1 MFFSLDHKLFFTYYP
16 WGMVETSH
24 SDVIA
29 TEDPAAKLAGL
40 RYKFSD
46 FEGVEVGPLPHLA
59 EERSRLNKLEW
70 KNFDASMIGST
81 VGAEIDG
88 IDLAIGISSNALEEL
103 HDALVEYK
111 VIFLRNQQITSSQQ
125 VAFAE
130 SFGELE
136 IHPFIPSNTDHPKL
150 VRFEKG
156 AEVGGYENSWH
167 HDVTWR
173 EAPSKIAVLRAV
185 SVPSTGGDTMF
196 SDMCA
201 AYEGLDDSIK
211 SEIENLVAVHD
222 FSHSFGSQ
230 VPEEKLEEIREK
242 YPLVEHPVVGTH
254 PDTGKKYLFVN
265 RIFVNH
271 FKGMTREESLPLI
284 NSLARQAEFPEYQC
298 RFRWS
303 DDSIAVW
310 DNRLVQH
317 YALSDYWPDVRI
329 MERASV
335 IGEPPK
341 S

>member
-1 MFFSLDHKLFFTYYP
+1 MGKA
-16 WGMVETSH
+16 SH
-24 SDVIA
+24 SDVVA

-46 FEGVEVGPLPHLA
+46 FDGVDVGPLGHLA
-59 EERSRLNKLEW
+59 EERSRLSELKW
-70 KNFDASMIGST
+70 KNFDASMIGAT

-88 IDLAIGISSNALEEL
+88 VEISAGLSEETLNEL
-103 HDALVEYK
+103 HQALVEYK
-111 VIFLRNQQITSSQQ
+111 VIFLRNQKITSAQQ
-125 VAFAE
+125 VSFAE
-130 SFGELE
+130 SFGDLE
-136 IHPFIPSNTDHPKL
+136 IHPFIPSNTEHPKL

-173 EAPSKIAVLRAV
+173 EAPSKIAVLRAI
-185 SVPSTGGDTMF
+185 SVPSTGGDTMC

-201 AYEGLDDSIK
+201 AYEGLDDSVK

-230 VPEEKLEEIREK
+230 VPDEKRKEMREK

-254 PDTGKKYLFVN
+254 PETGKRYLFVN

-271 FKGMTREESLPLI
+271 FKGFTREESLPLI
-284 NSLARQAEFPEYQC
+284 NSLSRQAEFPEYQC

-303 DDSIAVW
+303 DNSIAVW

-317 YALSDYWPDVRI
+317 YALSDYWPVVRI
-329 MERASV
+329 MERGSV

-341 S
+341 P

>member
-1 MFFSLDHKLFFTYYP
+1 M
-16 WGMVETSH
+16 
-24 SDVIA
+24 
-29 TEDPAAKLAGL
+29 
-40 RYKFSD
+40 
-46 FEGVEVGPLPHLA
+46 
-59 EERSRLNKLEW
+59 
-70 KNFDASMIGST
+70 
-81 VGAEIDG
+81 
-88 IDLAIGISSNALEEL
+88 
-103 HDALVEYK
+103 
-111 VIFLRNQQITSSQQ
+111 
-125 VAFAE
+125 
-130 SFGELE
+130 
-136 IHPFIPSNTDHPKL
+136 
-150 VRFEKG
+150 
-156 AEVGGYENSWH
+156 
-167 HDVTWR
+167 
-173 EAPSKIAVLRAV
+173 
-185 SVPSTGGDTMF
+185 
-196 SDMCA
+196 
-201 AYEGLDDSIK
+201 
-211 SEIENLVAVHD
+211 
-222 FSHSFGSQ
+222 
-230 VPEEKLEEIREK
+230 PEEKLEEIREK

>member
-1 MFFSLDHKLFFTYYP
+1 MGKA
-16 WGMVETSH
+16 SH
-24 SDVIA
+24 SDVVA

-46 FEGVEVGPLPHLA
+46 FDGVEVGPLGHLA
-59 EERSRLNKLEW
+59 EERSRLSGLEW
-70 KNFDASMIGST
+70 KNFDASMIGAT

-88 IDLAIGISSNALEEL
+88 VDIPSGLSEEVLDEL
-103 HDALVEYK
+103 HQALIEYK
-111 VIFLRNQQITSSQQ
+111 VIFLRGQEITSAQQ
-125 VAFAE
+125 VSFAE

-136 IHPFIPSNTDHPKL
+136 IHPFIPSNTEHPKL

-156 AEVGGYENSWH
+156 ADVGGYENSWH

-173 EAPSKIAVLRAV
+173 AAPSKIAVLRAI
-185 SVPSTGGDTMF
+185 SVPATGGDTMF

-201 AYEGLDDSIK
+201 AYEGLDDSVK

-222 FSHSFGSQ
+222 YSYSFGSQ
-230 VPEEKLEEIREK
+230 VPEEKREEIREK
-242 YPLVEHPVVGTH
+242 YPIVEHPVVGTH
-254 PDTGKKYLFVN
+254 PDSGKKYLFVN

-271 FKGMTREESLPLI
+271 FKGLTREKSLPLI
-284 NSLARQAEFPEYQC
+284 DLLSHQAEFPEYQC

-303 DDSIAVW
+303 DNSIAVW

-335 IGEPPK
+335 MGEPPK
-341 S
+341 P

>member
-1 MFFSLDHKLFFTYYP
+1 
-16 WGMVETSH
+16 MVKASH
-24 SDVIA
+24 PDVVA

-46 FEGVEVGPLPHLA
+46 FDGVEVGPLSHLA
-59 EERSRLNKLEW
+59 GERSRLSELKW
-70 KNFDASMIGST
+70 RNFDASMIGAT

-88 IDLAIGISSNALEEL
+88 VDISSSLSGEVLDEL
-103 HDALVEYK
+103 HQALIEYK
-111 VIFLRNQQITSSQQ
+111 VIFLRNQKITSAQQ
-125 VAFAE
+125 VSFAE
-130 SFGELE
+130 SFGDLE
-136 IHPFIPSNTDHPKL
+136 IHPFIPSNTEHPKL

-156 AEVGGYENSWH
+156 ADVGGYENSWH

-173 EAPSKIAVLRAV
+173 EAPSKIAVLRAI

-201 AYEGLDDSIK
+201 AYEGLEDSVK
-211 SEIENLVAVHD
+211 SEIENLIAVHD
-222 FSHSFGSQ
+222 FSHSFGTQ
-230 VPEEKLEEIREK
+230 VPEEKRVEMRGK

-254 PDTGKKYLFVN
+254 PETGKRYLFVN
-265 RIFVNH
+265 RIFVNY
-271 FKGMTREESLPLI
+271 FKGFTREESLPLI
-284 NSLARQAEFPEYQC
+284 NLLSHQAEFPEYQC

-303 DDSIAVW
+303 DNSIAVW

-341 S
+341 Q

>member
-1 MFFSLDHKLFFTYYP
+1 
-16 WGMVETSH
+16 MVKASH
-24 SDVIA
+24 PDVVA

-46 FEGVEVGPLPHLA
+46 FDGVEVGPLSHLA
-59 EERSRLNKLEW
+59 GERSRLSELKW
-70 KNFDASMIGST
+70 RNFDASMIGAT

-88 IDLAIGISSNALEEL
+88 VDISSSLSGEVLDEL
-103 HDALVEYK
+103 HQALIEYK
-111 VIFLRNQQITSSQQ
+111 VIFLRNQKITSSQQ
-125 VAFAE
+125 VSFAE
-130 SFGELE
+130 SFGDLE
-136 IHPFIPSNTDHPKL
+136 IHPFIPSNTEHPKL

-156 AEVGGYENSWH
+156 ADVGGYENSWH

-173 EAPSKIAVLRAV
+173 EAPSKIAVLRAI

-201 AYEGLDDSIK
+201 AYEGLEDSVK
-211 SEIENLVAVHD
+211 SEIENLIAVHD
-222 FSHSFGSQ
+222 FSHSFGTQ
-230 VPEEKLEEIREK
+230 VPEEKRVEMRGK

-254 PDTGKKYLFVN
+254 QETGKRYLFVN
-265 RIFVNH
+265 RIFVNY
-271 FKGMTREESLPLI
+271 FKGFTREESLPLI
-284 NSLARQAEFPEYQC
+284 NLLSHQAEFPEYQC

-303 DDSIAVW
+303 DNSIAVW

-341 S
+341 Q

>member
-1 MFFSLDHKLFFTYYP
+1 
-16 WGMVETSH
+16 MVKASH
-24 SDVIA
+24 PDVVA

-46 FEGVEVGPLPHLA
+46 FDGVEVGPLSHLA
-59 EERSRLNKLEW
+59 GERSRLSELKW
-70 KNFDASMIGST
+70 RNFDASMIGAT

-88 IDLAIGISSNALEEL
+88 VDISSSLSGEVLDEL
-103 HDALVEYK
+103 HQALIEYK
-111 VIFLRNQQITSSQQ
+111 VIFLRNQKITSSQQ
-125 VAFAE
+125 VSFAE
-130 SFGELE
+130 SFGDLE
-136 IHPFIPSNTDHPKL
+136 IHPFIPSNTEHPKL

-156 AEVGGYENSWH
+156 ADVGGYENSWH

-173 EAPSKIAVLRAV
+173 EAPSKIAVLRAI

-201 AYEGLDDSIK
+201 AYEGLEDSVK
-211 SEIENLVAVHD
+211 SEIENLIAVHD
-222 FSHSFGSQ
+222 FSHSFGTQ
-230 VPEEKLEEIREK
+230 VPEEKRVEMRGK

-254 PDTGKKYLFVN
+254 QETGKRYLFVN
-265 RIFVNH
+265 RIFVNY
-271 FKGMTREESLPLI
+271 FKGFTREESLPLI
-284 NSLARQAEFPEYQC
+284 NLLSHQAEFPEYQC

-303 DDSIAVW
+303 DNSIAVW

-335 IGEPPK
+335 VGEPPK
-341 S
+341 Q

>member
-1 MFFSLDHKLFFTYYP
+1 MGKA
-16 WGMVETSH
+16 SH
-24 SDVIA
+24 SDVVA

-46 FEGVEVGPLPHLA
+46 FDGVEVGPLGHLA
-59 EERSRLNKLEW
+59 EERSRLSGLKWE
-70 KNFDASMIGST
+70 NFDASMIGAT

-88 IDLAIGISSNALEEL
+88 VDIPSGLSEEVLDEL
-103 HDALVEYK
+103 HQALIEYK
-111 VIFLRNQQITSSQQ
+111 VIFLRGQEITSAQQ
-125 VAFAE
+125 VSFAE

-136 IHPFIPSNTDHPKL
+136 IHPFIPSNTEHPKL

-156 AEVGGYENSWH
+156 ADVGGYENSWH

-173 EAPSKIAVLRAV
+173 EAPSKIAVLRAI
-185 SVPSTGGDTMF
+185 SVPATGGDTMF

-201 AYEGLDDSIK
+201 AYEGLDDSVK

-222 FSHSFGSQ
+222 YSYSFGSQ
-230 VPEEKLEEIREK
+230 VPEEKREEMREK
-242 YPLVEHPVVGTH
+242 YPIVEHPVVGTH
-254 PDTGKKYLFVN
+254 PDSGKKYLFVN

-271 FKGMTREESLPLI
+271 FKGLTREKSLPLI
-284 NSLARQAEFPEYQC
+284 DLLSHQAEFPEYQC

-303 DDSIAVW
+303 DNSIAVW

-335 IGEPPK
+335 MGEPPK
-341 S
+341 P

>member
-1 MFFSLDHKLFFTYYP
+1 
-16 WGMVETSH
+16 MVKASH
-24 SDVIA
+24 PDVVA

-46 FEGVEVGPLPHLA
+46 FDGVEVGPLGHLA
-59 EERSRLNKLEW
+59 GERSRLSELKW
-70 KNFDASMIGST
+70 RNFDASMIGAT

-88 IDLAIGISSNALEEL
+88 VDISSSLSGEVLDEL
-103 HDALVEYK
+103 HQALIEYK
-111 VIFLRNQQITSSQQ
+111 VIFLRNQKITSAQQ
-125 VAFAE
+125 VSFAE
-130 SFGELE
+130 SFGDLE
-136 IHPFIPSNTDHPKL
+136 IHPFIPSNTEHPKL

-156 AEVGGYENSWH
+156 ADVGGYENSWH

-173 EAPSKIAVLRAV
+173 EAPSKIAVLRAI

-201 AYEGLDDSIK
+201 AYEGLEDSVK
-211 SEIENLVAVHD
+211 SEIENLIAVHD
-222 FSHSFGSQ
+222 FAHSFGTQ
-230 VPEEKLEEIREK
+230 VPEEKRVEMRGK

-254 PDTGKKYLFVN
+254 PETGKRYLFVN
-265 RIFVNH
+265 RIFVNY
-271 FKGMTREESLPLI
+271 FKGFTREESLPLI
-284 NSLARQAEFPEYQC
+284 NLLSRQAEFPEYQC

-303 DDSIAVW
+303 DNSIAVW

-335 IGEPPK
+335 VGESPK
-341 S
+341 Q

>member
-1 MFFSLDHKLFFTYYP
+1 MGKA
-16 WGMVETSH
+16 SH
-24 SDVIA
+24 SDVVA

-46 FEGVEVGPLPHLA
+46 FDGVEVGPLGHLA
-59 EERSRLNKLEW
+59 EERSRLSGLKW
-70 KNFDASMIGST
+70 KNFDASMIGAT

-88 IDLAIGISSNALEEL
+88 VDIPSGLSEEVLDEL
-103 HDALVEYK
+103 HQALIEYK
-111 VIFLRNQQITSSQQ
+111 VIFLRGQEITSAQQ
-125 VAFAE
+125 VSFAE

-136 IHPFIPSNTDHPKL
+136 IHPFIPSNTEHPKL

-156 AEVGGYENSWH
+156 ADVGGYENSWH

-173 EAPSKIAVLRAV
+173 EAPSKIAVLRAI
-185 SVPSTGGDTMF
+185 SVPATGGDTMF

-201 AYEGLDDSIK
+201 AYEGLDDSVK

-222 FSHSFGSQ
+222 YSYSFGSQ
-230 VPEEKLEEIREK
+230 VPEEKREEIREK
-242 YPLVEHPVVGTH
+242 YPIVEHPVVGTH
-254 PDTGKKYLFVN
+254 PDSGKKYLFVN

-271 FKGMTREESLPLI
+271 FKGLTREKSLPLI
-284 NSLARQAEFPEYQC
+284 DLLSHQAEFPEYQC

-303 DDSIAVW
+303 DNSIAVW

-329 MERASV
+329 MEQASV
-335 IGEPPK
+335 MGEPPK
-341 S
+341 P

>member
-1 MFFSLDHKLFFTYYP
+1 
-16 WGMVETSH
+16 MVKASH
-24 SDVIA
+24 PDVVA

-46 FEGVEVGPLPHLA
+46 FDGVEVGPLSHLA
-59 EERSRLNKLEW
+59 GERSRLSELKW
-70 KNFDASMIGST
+70 RNFDASMIGAT

-88 IDLAIGISSNALEEL
+88 VDISSSLSGEVLDEL
-103 HDALVEYK
+103 HQALIEYK
-111 VIFLRNQQITSSQQ
+111 VIFLRNQKITSSQQ
-125 VAFAE
+125 VSFAE
-130 SFGELE
+130 SFGDLE
-136 IHPFIPSNTDHPKL
+136 IHPFIPSNTEHPKL

-156 AEVGGYENSWH
+156 ADVGGYENSWH

-173 EAPSKIAVLRAV
+173 EAPSKIAVLRAI

-201 AYEGLDDSIK
+201 AYEGLEDSVK
-211 SEIENLVAVHD
+211 SEIENLIAVHD
-222 FSHSFGSQ
+222 FSHSFGTQ
-230 VPEEKLEEIREK
+230 VPEEKRVEMRGK

-254 PDTGKKYLFVN
+254 QETGKRYLFVN
-265 RIFVNH
+265 RIFVNY
-271 FKGMTREESLPLI
+271 FKGFTREESLPLI
-284 NSLARQAEFPEYQC
+284 NLLSHQAEFPEYQC

-303 DDSIAVW
+303 DNSIAVW

-335 IGEPPK
+335 VGESPK
-341 S
+341 Q

>member
-1 MFFSLDHKLFFTYYP
+1 
-16 WGMVETSH
+16 MVKASH
-24 SDVIA
+24 PDVVA

-46 FEGVEVGPLPHLA
+46 FDGVEVGPLSHLA
-59 EERSRLNKLEW
+59 GERSRLSELKW
-70 KNFDASMIGST
+70 RNFDASMIGAT

-88 IDLAIGISSNALEEL
+88 VDISSSLSGEVLDEL
-103 HDALVEYK
+103 HQALIEYK
-111 VIFLRNQQITSSQQ
+111 VIFLRNQKITSAQQ
-125 VAFAE
+125 VSFAE
-130 SFGELE
+130 SFGDLE
-136 IHPFIPSNTDHPKL
+136 IHPFIPSNTEHPKL

-156 AEVGGYENSWH
+156 AETGGYENSWH

-173 EAPSKIAVLRAV
+173 EAPSKIAVLRAI

-201 AYEGLDDSIK
+201 AYEGLDDSVK
-211 SEIENLVAVHD
+211 SEIENLIAVHD
-222 FSHSFGSQ
+222 FAHSFGTQ
-230 VPEEKLEEIREK
+230 VPEEKRVEMRGK

-254 PDTGKKYLFVN
+254 PETGKRYLFVN
-265 RIFVNH
+265 RIFVNY
-271 FKGMTREESLPLI
+271 FKGFTREESLPLI
-284 NSLARQAEFPEYQC
+284 NLLSRQAEFPEYQC

-303 DDSIAVW
+303 DNSIAVW

-335 IGEPPK
+335 VGESPK
-341 S
+341 Q

>member
-1 MFFSLDHKLFFTYYP
+1 MGKA
-16 WGMVETSH
+16 SH
-24 SDVIA
+24 SDVVA

-46 FEGVEVGPLPHLA
+46 FDGVEVGPLGHLA
-59 EERSRLNKLEW
+59 EERSRLNGLEW
-70 KNFDASMIGST
+70 KNFDASMIGAT

-88 IDLAIGISSNALEEL
+88 VDIPSGLSREVLDEL
-103 HDALVEYK
+103 HQALIEYK
-111 VIFLRNQQITSSQQ
+111 VIFLRGQEITSAQQ
-125 VAFAE
+125 VSFAE

-136 IHPFIPSNTDHPKL
+136 IHPFIPSNTEHPKL

-156 AEVGGYENSWH
+156 ADVGGYENSWH

-173 EAPSKIAVLRAV
+173 EAPSKIAVLRAI
-185 SVPSTGGDTMF
+185 SVPATGGDTMF

-201 AYEGLDDSIK
+201 AYEGLDDSVK

-222 FSHSFGSQ
+222 YSYSFGSQ
-230 VPEEKLEEIREK
+230 VPEEKREEIREK
-242 YPLVEHPVVGTH
+242 YPIVEHPVVGTH
-254 PDTGKKYLFVN
+254 PDSGKKYLFVN

-271 FKGMTREESLPLI
+271 FKGLTREKSLPLI
-284 NSLARQAEFPEYQC
+284 DLLSHQAEFPEYQC

-303 DDSIAVW
+303 DNSIAVW

-335 IGEPPK
+335 MGEPPK
-341 S
+341 P

>member
-1 MFFSLDHKLFFTYYP
+1 
-16 WGMVETSH
+16 MVKASH
-24 SDVIA
+24 PDVVA

-46 FEGVEVGPLPHLA
+46 FDGVEVGPLSHLA
-59 EERSRLNKLEW
+59 GERSRLSELKW
-70 KNFDASMIGST
+70 RNFDASMIGAT

-88 IDLAIGISSNALEEL
+88 VDISSSLSGEVLDEL
-103 HDALVEYK
+103 HQALIEYK
-111 VIFLRNQQITSSQQ
+111 VIFLRNQKITSSQQ
-125 VAFAE
+125 VSFAE
-130 SFGELE
+130 SFGDLE
-136 IHPFIPSNTDHPKL
+136 IHPFIPSNTEHPKL

-156 AEVGGYENSWH
+156 ADVGGYENSWH

-173 EAPSKIAVLRAV
+173 EAPSKIAVLRAI

-201 AYEGLDDSIK
+201 AYEGLEDSVK
-211 SEIENLVAVHD
+211 SEIENLIAVHD
-222 FSHSFGSQ
+222 FSHSFGTQ
-230 VPEEKLEEIREK
+230 VPEEKRVEMRGK

-254 PDTGKKYLFVN
+254 PETGKRYLFVN
-265 RIFVNH
+265 RIFVNY
-271 FKGMTREESLPLI
+271 FKGFTREESLPLI
-284 NSLARQAEFPEYQC
+284 NLLSHQAEFPEYQC

-303 DDSIAVW
+303 DNSIAVW

-341 S
+341 Q

>member
-1 MFFSLDHKLFFTYYP
+1 MGKA
-16 WGMVETSH
+16 SH
-24 SDVIA
+24 SDVVA

-46 FEGVEVGPLPHLA
+46 FDGVEVGPLGHLA
-59 EERSRLNKLEW
+59 EERSRLSELKW
-70 KNFDASMIGST
+70 KNFDASMIGAT

-88 IDLAIGISSNALEEL
+88 VEISAGLSEETLNEL
-103 HDALVEYK
+103 HQALVEYK
-111 VIFLRNQQITSSQQ
+111 VIFLRNQKVTSAQQ

-130 SFGELE
+130 RFGDLE
-136 IHPFIPSNTDHPKL
+136 IHPFIPSNTEYPKL

-173 EAPSKIAVLRAV
+173 EAPSKIAVLRAI

-196 SDMCA
+196 SAMCA
-201 AYEGLDDSIK
+201 AYEGLDDSVK

-230 VPEEKLEEIREK
+230 VPDEKRKEMREK

-254 PDTGKKYLFVN
+254 PETGKRYLFVN

-271 FKGMTREESLPLI
+271 FKGFTREESLPLI
-284 NSLARQAEFPEYQC
+284 NSLSRQAEFPEYQC

-303 DDSIAVW
+303 DNSIAVW

-341 S
+341 P

>member
-1 MFFSLDHKLFFTYYP
+1 
-16 WGMVETSH
+16 MVKASH
-24 SDVIA
+24 PDVVA

-59 EERSRLNKLEW
+59 EERSRLKELKW
-70 KNFDASMIGST
+70 KTFDASMIGAT

-88 IDLAIGISSNALEEL
+88 VDISSDLSKGALDEL
-103 HDALVEYK
+103 HQALIEYK
-111 VIFLRNQQITSSQQ
+111 VIFLRNQKITSAQQ
-125 VAFAE
+125 VSFAE

-136 IHPFIPSNTDHPKL
+136 IHPFIPSNTEHPKL

-156 AEVGGYENSWH
+156 ADVGGYENSWH

-173 EAPSKIAVLRAV
+173 EAPSKVAVLRAV
-185 SVPSTGGDTMF
+185 SVPDTGGDTMF

-211 SEIENLVAVHD
+211 SEIENLIAVHD
-222 FSHSFGSQ
+222 FSHSFASQ
-230 VPEEKLEEIREK
+230 VPEERLQEMREK
-242 YPLVEHPVVGTH
+242 YPVVEHPVVGTH
-254 PDTGKKYLFVN
+254 SETGKKYLFVN
-265 RIFVNH
+265 RIFVNY
-271 FKGMTREESLPLI
+271 FKGFTREESLPLI
-284 NSLARQAEFPEYQC
+284 NLLSRQAEFPEYQC

-303 DDSIAVW
+303 DNSIAVW

-341 S
+341 P

>member
-1 MFFSLDHKLFFTYYP
+1 
-16 WGMVETSH
+16 MVKASH
-24 SDVIA
+24 PDVVA

-46 FEGVEVGPLPHLA
+46 FDGVEVGPLGHLA
-59 EERSRLNKLEW
+59 EERSRLSELEW
-70 KNFDASMIGST
+70 KTFNASMVGAT

-88 IDLAIGISSNALEEL
+88 VDISNDLSEETLNEL
-103 HDALVEYK
+103 HHALVEYK
-111 VIFLRNQQITSSQQ
+111 VIFLRNQKITSAQQ
-125 VAFAE
+125 VSFAE
-130 SFGELE
+130 SFGDLE
-136 IHPFIPSNTDHPKL
+136 IHPFIPSNTEHPKL

-173 EAPSKIAVLRAV
+173 EAPSKIAVLRAI

-201 AYEGLDDSIK
+201 AYEGLDDSVK
-211 SEIENLVAVHD
+211 SEIDDLVAVHD
-222 FSHSFGSQ
+222 FSHSFGYQ
-230 VPEEKLEEIREK
+230 VPEEKRKEMREK
-242 YPLVEHPVVGTH
+242 YPLVEHPAVGTH
-254 PDTGKKYLFVN
+254 PETGKKYLFVN
-265 RIFVNH
+265 RIFVNY

-284 NSLARQAEFPEYQC
+284 NSLSRQAEFPEYQC

-341 S
+341 P

>member
-1 MFFSLDHKLFFTYYP
+1 
-16 WGMVETSH
+16 MVKASH
-24 SDVIA
+24 PDVVA

-46 FEGVEVGPLPHLA
+46 FDGVEVGPLSHLA
-59 EERSRLNKLEW
+59 GERSRLSELKW
-70 KNFDASMIGST
+70 RNFDASMIGAT

-88 IDLAIGISSNALEEL
+88 VDISSSLSGEVLDEL
-103 HDALVEYK
+103 HQALIEYK
-111 VIFLRNQQITSSQQ
+111 VIFLRNQKITSAQQ
-125 VAFAE
+125 VSFAE
-130 SFGELE
+130 SFGDLE
-136 IHPFIPSNTDHPKL
+136 IHPFIPSNTEHPKL

-156 AEVGGYENSWH
+156 ADVGGYENSWH

-173 EAPSKIAVLRAV
+173 EAPSKIAVLRAI

-201 AYEGLDDSIK
+201 AYEGLDDSVK
-211 SEIENLVAVHD
+211 SEIENLIAVHD
-222 FSHSFGSQ
+222 FAHSFGTQ
-230 VPEEKLEEIREK
+230 VPEEKRVEMRGK

-254 PDTGKKYLFVN
+254 PETGKRYLFVN
-265 RIFVNH
+265 RIFVNY
-271 FKGMTREESLPLI
+271 FKGFTREESLPLI
-284 NSLARQAEFPEYQC
+284 NLLSRQAEFPEYQC

-303 DDSIAVW
+303 DNSIAVW

-335 IGEPPK
+335 VGESPK
-341 S
+341 Q

>member
-1 MFFSLDHKLFFTYYP
+1 MGKA
-16 WGMVETSH
+16 SH
-24 SDVIA
+24 SDVVA

-46 FEGVEVGPLPHLA
+46 FDGVEVGPLGHLA
-59 EERSRLNKLEW
+59 EERSRLSGLKW
-70 KNFDASMIGST
+70 TNFDASMIGAT

-88 IDLAIGISSNALEEL
+88 VDIPSGLSEEVLDEL
-103 HDALVEYK
+103 HQALIEYK
-111 VIFLRNQQITSSQQ
+111 VIFLRGQEITSAQQ
-125 VAFAE
+125 VSFAE

-136 IHPFIPSNTDHPKL
+136 IHPFIPSNTEHPKL

-156 AEVGGYENSWH
+156 ADVGGYENSWH

-173 EAPSKIAVLRAV
+173 EAPSKIAVLRAI
-185 SVPSTGGDTMF
+185 SVPATGGDTMF

-201 AYEGLDDSIK
+201 AYEGLDDSVK

-222 FSHSFGSQ
+222 YSYSFGSQ
-230 VPEEKLEEIREK
+230 VPEEKREEIREK
-242 YPLVEHPVVGTH
+242 YPIVEHPVVGTH
-254 PDTGKKYLFVN
+254 PDSGKKYLFVN

-271 FKGMTREESLPLI
+271 FKGLTREKSLPLI
-284 NSLARQAEFPEYQC
+284 DLLSHQAEFPEYQC

-303 DDSIAVW
+303 DNSIAVW

-335 IGEPPK
+335 MGEPPK
-341 S
+341 P

>member
-1 MFFSLDHKLFFTYYP
+1 MGKA
-16 WGMVETSH
+16 SH
-24 SDVIA
+24 SDLVA

-40 RYKFSD
+40 RYKFTD
-46 FEGVEVGPLPHLA
+46 FDGVEVGPLGHLA
-59 EERSRLNKLEW
+59 EERSRLNGLEW
-70 KNFDASMIGST
+70 KNFDASMIGAT

-88 IDLAIGISSNALEEL
+88 VDIPSGLSEEVLDEL
-103 HDALVEYK
+103 HQALIEYK
-111 VIFLRNQQITSSQQ
+111 VIFLRGQEITSAQQ
-125 VAFAE
+125 VSFAE

-136 IHPFIPSNTDHPKL
+136 IHPFIPSNTEHPKL

-156 AEVGGYENSWH
+156 ADVGGYENSWH

-173 EAPSKIAVLRAV
+173 EAPSKIAVLRAI
-185 SVPSTGGDTMF
+185 SVPATGGDTMF

-201 AYEGLDDSIK
+201 AYEGLDDSVK

-222 FSHSFGSQ
+222 YSYSFGSQ
-230 VPEEKLEEIREK
+230 VPEEKREEIREK
-242 YPLVEHPVVGTH
+242 YPIVEHPVVGTH
-254 PDTGKKYLFVN
+254 PDSGKKYLFVN

-271 FKGMTREESLPLI
+271 FKGLTREKSLPLI
-284 NSLARQAEFPEYQC
+284 DLLSHQAEFPEYQC

-303 DDSIAVW
+303 DNSIAVW

-335 IGEPPK
+335 MGEPPK
-341 S
+341 P

>member
-1 MFFSLDHKLFFTYYP
+1 MGKA
-16 WGMVETSH
+16 SH
-24 SDVIA
+24 SDVVA

-46 FEGVEVGPLPHLA
+46 FDGVEVGPLGHLA
-59 EERSRLNKLEW
+59 EERSRLSGLEW
-70 KNFDASMIGST
+70 KNFDASMIGAT

-88 IDLAIGISSNALEEL
+88 VDIPSGLSREVLDEL
-103 HDALVEYK
+103 HQALIEYK
-111 VIFLRNQQITSSQQ
+111 VIFLRDQEITSAQQ
-125 VAFAE
+125 VSFAE

-136 IHPFIPSNTDHPKL
+136 IHPFIPSNTEHPKL

-156 AEVGGYENSWH
+156 ADVGGYENSWH

-173 EAPSKIAVLRAV
+173 EAPSKIAVLRAI
-185 SVPSTGGDTMF
+185 SVPATGGDTMF

-201 AYEGLDDSIK
+201 AYEGLDDSVK

-222 FSHSFGSQ
+222 YSYSFGSQ
-230 VPEEKLEEIREK
+230 VPEEKREEIREK
-242 YPLVEHPVVGTH
+242 YPIVEHPVVCTH
-254 PDTGKKYLFVN
+254 PDSGKKYLFVN
-265 RIFVNH
+265 RIFFNH
-271 FKGMTREESLPLI
+271 FKGLTREKSLPLI
-284 NSLARQAEFPEYQC
+284 DLLSHQAEFPEYQC

-303 DDSIAVW
+303 DNSIAVW

-335 IGEPPK
+335 MGEPPK
-341 S
+341 P

>member
-1 MFFSLDHKLFFTYYP
+1 MGKA
-16 WGMVETSH
+16 SH
-24 SDVIA
+24 SDVVA

-46 FEGVEVGPLPHLA
+46 FDGVEVGPLGHLA
-59 EERSRLNKLEW
+59 EERSRLSGLEW
-70 KNFDASMIGST
+70 KNFDASMIGAT

-88 IDLAIGISSNALEEL
+88 VDIPSGLSREVLDEL
-103 HDALVEYK
+103 HQALIEYK
-111 VIFLRNQQITSSQQ
+111 VIFLRGQEITSAQQ
-125 VAFAE
+125 VSFAE

-136 IHPFIPSNTDHPKL
+136 IHPFIPSNTEHPKL

-156 AEVGGYENSWH
+156 ADVGGYENSWH

-173 EAPSKIAVLRAV
+173 EAPSKIAVLRAI
-185 SVPSTGGDTMF
+185 SVPATGGDTMF

-201 AYEGLDDSIK
+201 AYEGLDDSVK

-222 FSHSFGSQ
+222 YSYSFGSQ
-230 VPEEKLEEIREK
+230 VPEEKREEIREK
-242 YPLVEHPVVGTH
+242 YPIVEHPVVGTH
-254 PDTGKKYLFVN
+254 PDSGKKYLFVN

-271 FKGMTREESLPLI
+271 FKGLTREKSLPLI
-284 NSLARQAEFPEYQC
+284 DLLSHQAEFPEYQC

-303 DDSIAVW
+303 DNSIAVW

-335 IGEPPK
+335 MGEPPK
-341 S
+341 P

>member
-1 MFFSLDHKLFFTYYP
+1 
-16 WGMVETSH
+16 MVKASH
-24 SDVIA
+24 PDVVA

-46 FEGVEVGPLPHLA
+46 FDGVEVGPLGHLA
-59 EERSRLNKLEW
+59 EERSRLSELKW
-70 KNFDASMIGST
+70 KNFDASMTGAT

-88 IDLAIGISSNALEEL
+88 VDISRSLSEEVLDEL
-103 HDALVEYK
+103 HQALIEYK
-111 VIFLRNQQITSSQQ
+111 VIFLRNQKITSSQQ
-125 VAFAE
+125 VSFAE
-130 SFGELE
+130 SFGDLE
-136 IHPFIPSNTDHPKL
+136 IHPFIPSNTEHPKL

-173 EAPSKIAVLRAV
+173 EAPSKIAVLRAI
-185 SVPSTGGDTMF
+185 SVPHTGGDTMF

-201 AYEGLDDSIK
+201 AYEGLDDSVK
-211 SEIENLVAVHD
+211 SEIENLIAVHD
-222 FSHSFGSQ
+222 FAHSFGTQ
-230 VPEEKLEEIREK
+230 VPEEKRVEMREK

-254 PDTGKKYLFVN
+254 PETGKKYLFVN
-265 RIFVNH
+265 RIFVNC
-271 FKGMTREESLPLI
+271 FKGFTREESLPLI
-284 NSLARQAEFPEYQC
+284 NSLSRQAEFPEYQC

-303 DDSIAVW
+303 DNSIAVW

-335 IGEPPK
+335 IGEQPRQ
-341 S
+341 

>member
-1 MFFSLDHKLFFTYYP
+1 
-16 WGMVETSH
+16 MVKASH
-24 SDVIA
+24 PDVVA

-46 FEGVEVGPLPHLA
+46 FDGVEVGPLSHLA
-59 EERSRLNKLEW
+59 GERSRLSELKW
-70 KNFDASMIGST
+70 RNFDASMIGAT

-88 IDLAIGISSNALEEL
+88 VDISSSLSGEVLDEL
-103 HDALVEYK
+103 HQALIEYK
-111 VIFLRNQQITSSQQ
+111 VIFLRNQKITSAQQ
-125 VAFAE
+125 VSFAE
-130 SFGELE
+130 SFGDLE
-136 IHPFIPSNTDHPKL
+136 IHPFIPSNTEHPKL

-156 AEVGGYENSWH
+156 ADVGGYENSWH

-173 EAPSKIAVLRAV
+173 EAPSKIAVLRAI

-201 AYEGLDDSIK
+201 AYEGLEDSVK
-211 SEIENLVAVHD
+211 SEIENLIAVHD
-222 FSHSFGSQ
+222 FSHSFGTQ
-230 VPEEKLEEIREK
+230 VPEEKRVEMRGK

-254 PDTGKKYLFVN
+254 PETGKRYLFVN
-265 RIFVNH
+265 RIFVNY
-271 FKGMTREESLPLI
+271 FKGFTREESLPLI
-284 NSLARQAEFPEYQC
+284 NSLSRQAEFPEYQC

-303 DDSIAVW
+303 DNSIAVW

-341 S
+341 Q

>member
-1 MFFSLDHKLFFTYYP
+1 
-16 WGMVETSH
+16 MVKASH
-24 SDVIA
+24 PDVVA

-46 FEGVEVGPLPHLA
+46 FDGVEVGPLSHLA
-59 EERSRLNKLEW
+59 GERSRLSELKW
-70 KNFDASMIGST
+70 RNFDASMIGAT

-88 IDLAIGISSNALEEL
+88 VDISSSLSGEVLDEL
-103 HDALVEYK
+103 HQALIEYK
-111 VIFLRNQQITSSQQ
+111 VIFLRNQKITSSQQ
-125 VAFAE
+125 VSFAE
-130 SFGELE
+130 SFGDLE
-136 IHPFIPSNTDHPKL
+136 IHPFIPSNTEHPKL

-173 EAPSKIAVLRAV
+173 EAPSKIAVLRAI

-201 AYEGLDDSIK
+201 AYEGLEDSVK
-211 SEIENLVAVHD
+211 SEIENLIAVHD
-222 FSHSFGSQ
+222 FAHSFGTQ
-230 VPEEKLEEIREK
+230 VPEEKRVEMRGK

-254 PDTGKKYLFVN
+254 PETGKRYLFVN
-265 RIFVNH
+265 RIFVNY
-271 FKGMTREESLPLI
+271 FKGFTREESLPLI
-284 NSLARQAEFPEYQC
+284 NLLSRQAEFPEYQC

-303 DDSIAVW
+303 DNSIAVW

-341 S
+341 Q

>member
-1 MFFSLDHKLFFTYYP
+1 MGKA
-16 WGMVETSH
+16 SH
-24 SDVIA
+24 SDVVA

-46 FEGVEVGPLPHLA
+46 FDGVEVGPLGHLA
-59 EERSRLNKLEW
+59 EERSRLSGLKWE
-70 KNFDASMIGST
+70 NFDASMIGAT

-88 IDLAIGISSNALEEL
+88 VDIPSGLSEEVLDEL
-103 HDALVEYK
+103 HQALIEYK
-111 VIFLRNQQITSSQQ
+111 VIFLRGQEITSAQQ
-125 VAFAE
+125 VSFAE

-136 IHPFIPSNTDHPKL
+136 IHPFIPSNTEHPKL
-150 VRFEKG
+150 VRIEKG
-156 AEVGGYENSWH
+156 ADVGGYENSWH

-173 EAPSKIAVLRAV
+173 EAPSKIAVLRAI
-185 SVPSTGGDTMF
+185 SVPATGGDTMF

-201 AYEGLDDSIK
+201 AYEGLDDSVK

-222 FSHSFGSQ
+222 YSYSFGSQ
-230 VPEEKLEEIREK
+230 VPEEKREEMREK
-242 YPLVEHPVVGTH
+242 YPIVEHPVVGTH
-254 PDTGKKYLFVN
+254 PDSGKKYLFVN

-271 FKGMTREESLPLI
+271 FKGLTREKSLPLI
-284 NSLARQAEFPEYQC
+284 DLLSHQAEFPEYQC

-303 DDSIAVW
+303 DNSIAVW

-335 IGEPPK
+335 MGEPPK
-341 S
+341 P

>member
-1 MFFSLDHKLFFTYYP
+1 
-16 WGMVETSH
+16 MVKASH
-24 SDVIA
+24 PDVVA

-46 FEGVEVGPLPHLA
+46 FDGVEVGPLSHLA
-59 EERSRLNKLEW
+59 GERSRLSELKW
-70 KNFDASMIGST
+70 RNFDASMIGAT

-88 IDLAIGISSNALEEL
+88 VDISSSLSGEVLDEL
-103 HDALVEYK
+103 HQALIEYK
-111 VIFLRNQQITSSQQ
+111 VIFLRNQKITSAQQ
-125 VAFAE
+125 VSFAE
-130 SFGELE
+130 SFGDLE
-136 IHPFIPSNTDHPKL
+136 IHPFIPSNTEHPKL

-173 EAPSKIAVLRAV
+173 EAPSKIAVLRAI

-201 AYEGLDDSIK
+201 AYEGLEDSVK
-211 SEIENLVAVHD
+211 SEIENLIAVHD
-222 FSHSFGSQ
+222 FAHSFGTQ
-230 VPEEKLEEIREK
+230 VPEEKRVEMRGK

-254 PDTGKKYLFVN
+254 PETGKRYLFVN
-265 RIFVNH
+265 RIFVNY
-271 FKGMTREESLPLI
+271 FKGFTREESLPLI
-284 NSLARQAEFPEYQC
+284 NLLSRQAEFPEYQC

-303 DDSIAVW
+303 DNSIAVW

-335 IGEPPK
+335 VGESPK
-341 S
+341 Q